1 MDVVRPSAA
10 QEQAGEPSRLDPRLQ
25 PTPDYGTL
33 GTGSDFSSP
42 PADGA
47 NPRRKLFSGRAII
60 HLCAAIGGITAA
72 LLVSS
77 AGGMGAVWGKLNGVS
92 SPPQNRIETS
102 ASLSDSELD
111 RQQPQKQAE
120 ILLERAVSH
129 SNGSS
134 NQVAEQIESRVD
146 AWRGRL
152 QWDAQLGDLTT
163 AALNSNDRD
172 VQNSAVEVQL
182 AAYGITKQESSVD
195 ALIRRANSSN
205 ESQKVWAFW
214 TLGLLANRGIETDR
228 VVNELAAH
236 LKVSQGASGGDSR
249 GNSRGD
255 SEEARCWAVEG
266 LALIGTTATIVPLLE
281 AMHNDPAA
289 SVRERAACGLAQ
301 SGMLSHEQRLI
312 AVLRLINYSADSAL
326 DAQTHGWAFQALT
339 DITGQH
345 LPNDSAA
352 WREWYQANSGVNWKI
367 FAGFLFPQFDIGIQE
382 RKNDSF
388 LRPKINIARV

>member
-1 MDVVRPSAA
+1 MDVFRPSTAH
-10 QEQAGEPSRLDPRLQ
+10 EQAGESSRPDPRLQ

-33 GTGSDFSSP
+33 GPGSDSSSAP
-42 PADGA
+42 VEGA
-47 NPRRKLFSGRAII
+47 NSPSKLFSGRAII

-77 AGGMGAVWGKLNGVS
+77 AGGMGAVWEKLNGVS
-92 SPPQNRIETS
+92 SPPQNRIRTS
-102 ASLSDSELD
+102 ASFSDSELD
-111 RQQPQKQAE
+111 RQKPQKQAE

-205 ESQKVWAFW
+205 DSQKVWAFW

-236 LKVSQGASGGDSR
+236 LKVSQAASGGDSR
-249 GNSRGD
+249 GDSRRDSQID
-255 SEEARCWAVEG
+255 SEEARRWAVEG
-266 LALIGTTATIVPLLE
+266 LALIGTTATIVPMLD

-301 SGMLSHEQRLI
+301 SGMLTHEQRLI
-312 AVLRLINYSADSAL
+312 AVPRLINYSADPAL
-326 DAQTHGWAFQALT
+326 DAQTHDWAFQALT

-352 WREWYQANSGVNWKI
+352 WREWYQANSG
-367 FAGFLFPQFDIGIQE
+367 AH
-382 RKNDSF
+382 
-388 LRPKINIARV
+388 

>member
-1 MDVVRPSAA
+1 M
-10 QEQAGEPSRLDPRLQ
+10 
-25 PTPDYGTL
+25 
-33 GTGSDFSSP
+33 
-42 PADGA
+42 
-47 NPRRKLFSGRAII
+47 

-77 AGGMGAVWGKLNGVS
+77 AGGMGAVWGKLSGVS
-92 SPPQNRIETS
+92 SPPQNRIAT
-102 ASLSDSELD
+102 ALFSDSELD
-111 RQQPQKQAE
+111 RQKPQKQAE

-129 SNGSS
+129 SNENS
-134 NQVAEQIESRVD
+134 NQVAQQIESRVD

-182 AAYGITKQESSVD
+182 AAYGIAKQGSSVD
-195 ALIRRANSSN
+195 ALIRRANSTN

-236 LKVSQGASGGDSR
+236 LKVSRGGSGGDSGR
-249 GNSRGD
+249 D
-255 SEEARCWAVEG
+255 SEDARRWAVEG
-266 LALIGTTATIVPLLE
+266 LALIGTTPTIAPLLD

-312 AVLRLINYSADSAL
+312 AVPQLINYSADPAL
-326 DAQTHGWAFQALT
+326 DAQTQGWAFQALT
-339 DITGQH
+339 EITGQR

-352 WREWYQANSGVNWKI
+352 WRQWYQ
-367 FAGFLFPQFDIGIQE
+367 
-382 RKNDSF
+382 KNGAS
-388 LRPKINIARV
+388 N